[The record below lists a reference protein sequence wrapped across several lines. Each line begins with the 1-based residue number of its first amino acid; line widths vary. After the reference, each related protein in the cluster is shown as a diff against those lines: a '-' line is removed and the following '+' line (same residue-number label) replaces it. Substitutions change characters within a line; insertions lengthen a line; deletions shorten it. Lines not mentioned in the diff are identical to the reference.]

1 VASALRIYHGITG
14 PAESGIMAK
23 LGLAQSPRVALQASA
38 NLNRDHTEMRFI
50 VALLAV
56 LWLGACSS
64 MPSSSEQGFVDQ
76 VGWQHQQAILDADAI
91 LQGMNQARAQTEAFA
106 KQSQ

>member
-1 VASALRIYHGITG
+1 
-14 PAESGIMAK
+14 
-23 LGLAQSPRVALQASA
+23 
-38 NLNRDHTEMRFI
+38 MRSI

-56 LWLGACSS
+56 LCLSACGS

-76 VGWQHQQAILDADAI
+76 VGWQHRQAILDANAI